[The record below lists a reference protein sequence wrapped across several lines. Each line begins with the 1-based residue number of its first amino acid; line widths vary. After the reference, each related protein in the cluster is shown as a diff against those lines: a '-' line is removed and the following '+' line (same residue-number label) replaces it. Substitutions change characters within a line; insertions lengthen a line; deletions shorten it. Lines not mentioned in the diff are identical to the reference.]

1 MLSVNTNVAANTA
14 RTHSQYAESRQQVT
28 MARLSSGS
36 SVNSAAD
43 DAAGMAVS
51 SKMLSEIR
59 GLNAVLK
66 NTSDGISLA
75 QVADSSSQQ
84 ITDIIIRLRELAI
97 QNHNGVYT
105 DQDRLNAEEEIN
117 ALVKQMDQIAEHTT
131 FNSVNLL
138 DGTYLETLRT
148 GNRNDEKMQVE
159 FSRLHSDSL
168 GGAVITTEQS
178 TVAQMSQTT
187 DFQNLTEIEAFEANQ
202 IRIETS
208 ALSTDF
214 QSFVTGAPNGSF
226 TLSGSD
232 ASEFT
237 VTNAGSVRASAAI
250 LYDAANKANNS
261 KSLSVSYTDTNGNSK
276 TEQITLSIKEAV
288 PKTSIVRTATSQLTS
303 EEATS
308 VEIKALA
315 IPVGAGNNVLSA
327 ELLSY
332 ADSFPGGVFSV
343 EGTDASQVT
352 ITQDGL
358 ISGNLIYNNPQ
369 DADGDN
375 VYEFAVK
382 YEAPSG
388 DSFLETISLTIT
400 TTAPA
405 SALGAHDASV
415 DEFTN
420 GTDLNL
426 DAIVEDGSFTPVMAS
441 VDLDGAGNNDYASF
455 GFGAFFQNFVATH
468 GSGGTFSIQNITHTD
483 IGLGSYDPAL
493 HNISIESGNVLM
505 LGGPGANDG
514 IPQGDYFADLVYT
527 VSGESFTYSTQ
538 ILANPGVAASIT
550 LFNSDSF
557 PSTSK
562 TSFDNI
568 QMGFDDLSFSVLET
582 PATKF
587 TMINT
592 MAGIAPGGTLSISNV
607 TAPPGGNTAHIQFD
621 GTDFTLDKSI
631 TAGTYT
637 LDLTYAV
644 AGGSVSTSVEF
655 VVAAPPAPPCIS
667 EASASAAAS
676 AGTATDIFRDNS
688 GSQTTTA
695 LRTVSS
701 QVSATEAKKLSFSV
715 YDDPSVTSDELKN
728 FATQYPAGQFSL
740 SGSDSAHFSIDQD
753 GMIKLIEN
761 ADFERKATY
770 DFAVEYKDDTA
781 GFTDNVSLSITD
793 DNTDNVLHINDIS
806 IATADKAKEAI
817 LVLDKALDQVN
828 RFQSYVGSIQNRLH
842 SSLEL
847 SYVSL
852 ENATKARGR
861 VIDSDFAAETQ
872 SMATQQILMQSA
884 QSILAQANSAKQNIL
899 SLIG

>member
-14 RTHSQYAESRQQVT
+14 RTYSQYAESRQQVT

-36 SVNSAAD
+36 SVNAAAD

-66 NTSDGISLA
+66 NISDGISLVQA
-75 QVADSSSQQ
+75 ADNSSQQ

-138 DGTYLETLRT
+138 NGTYLETLRT
-148 GNRNDEKMQVE
+148 GNRNDEKMDVS

-168 GGAVITTEQS
+168 GGAVITTEKS
-178 TVAQMSQTT
+178 TVAPASQPS
-187 DFQNLTEIEAFEANQ
+187 DFQNLTEIEAFEADQ
-202 IRIETS
+202 IRMETS

-214 QSFVTGAPNGSF
+214 QNFVSAAPNGSF

-232 ASEFT
+232 AGEFS
-237 VTNAGSVRASAAI
+237 VTAAGSIRASASI
-250 LYDAANKANNS
+250 LYDSAGGADNS
-261 KSLSVSYTDTNGNSK
+261 KSLSVTYTDTNGNSK
-276 TEQITLSIKEAV
+276 TEQIALSIKEAV
-288 PKTSIVRTATSQLTS
+288 PKTSLVRTATSQLTS
-303 EEATS
+303 DEATS

-315 IPVGAGNNVLSA
+315 IPAGAGNNVLSA
-327 ELLSY
+327 ELQSY
-332 ADSFPGGVFSV
+332 ADNFPGGIFSL
-343 EGTDASQVT
+343 EGSDASQVT
-352 ITQDGL
+352 ISQDGL

-375 VYEFAVK
+375 IYEFAVK

-388 DSFLETISLTIT
+388 DSFFETVSLTIT
-400 TTAPA
+400 PTAPA
-405 SALGAHDASV
+405 SALGAHDATV
-415 DEFTN
+415 DEFIN
-420 GTDLNL
+420 GTNL
-426 DAIVEDGSFTPVMAS
+426 DLTAIVEDNTFTPVMAS
-441 VDLDGAGNNDYASF
+441 VDLDGAGNNDYVTF
-455 GFGAFFQNFVATH
+455 GFGAFFQSFVAAQ
-468 GSGGTFSIQNITHTD
+468 GSGGTFSLQNITHTD

-493 HNISIESGNVLM
+493 HNISIEAGNILTV
-505 LGGPGANDG
+505 GGPLAGDG
-514 IPQGDYFADLVYT
+514 VPQGDYFADLVYT
-527 VSGESFTYSTQ
+527 VGGESFTYNTQ
-538 ILANPGVAASIT
+538 LFANPGPAASIT
-550 LFNSDSF
+550 LFNSDGF

-562 TSFDNI
+562 TSFNNI
-568 QMGFDDLSFSVLET
+568 QMGFDDLTFSVLET

-587 TMINT
+587 SMINL
-592 MAGIAPGGTLSISNV
+592 MAGMAPGGTLSISNV
-607 TAPPGGNTAHIQFD
+607 VAPPGGNTAHIQFD

-631 TAGTYT
+631 VAGTYT
-637 LDLTYAV
+637 LDLTYAA
-644 AGGSVSTSVEF
+644 AGGSVATSIEF
-655 VVAAPPAPPCIS
+655 VVAGPPAPPCIS
-667 EASASAAAS
+667 EASASAAAT
-676 AGTATDIFRDNS
+676 AGSATDIFRDNS

-701 QVSATEAKKLSFSV
+701 QLSATEAKKLSFSV
-715 YDDPSVTSDELKN
+715 YDDPAVLSEELKN
-728 FATQYPAGQFSL
+728 FSTQYPAGQFSL
-740 SGSDSAHFSIDQD
+740 SGKDSAHFTIDQS
-753 GMIKLIEN
+753 GTVKLIEN
-761 ADFERKATY
+761 ADFERKAAY
-770 DFAVEYKDDTA
+770 DFAVEYKEGTVD
-781 GFTDNVSLSITD
+781 FTDNVSLMITD
-793 DNTDNVLHINDIS
+793 NDTDNVLHISDIS
-806 IATADKAKEAI
+806 IATADKAQQAI
-817 LVLDKALDQVN
+817 EVLDKALDQVN

-884 QSILAQANSAKQNIL
+884 QSILAQANSAKQNLL